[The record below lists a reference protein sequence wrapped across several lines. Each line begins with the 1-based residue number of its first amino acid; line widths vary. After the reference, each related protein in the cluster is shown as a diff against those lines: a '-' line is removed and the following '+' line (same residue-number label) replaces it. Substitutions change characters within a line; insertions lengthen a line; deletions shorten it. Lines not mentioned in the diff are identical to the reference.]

1 MDASQIIPDELISDI
16 LELNKALQGTDK
28 NMNGVLK
35 NAELLK
41 AKFEDVSK
49 SALSVADKQKAYN
62 DILNKATDEQ
72 RNLLKISYDIQ
83 KVDQKISE
91 TRSEANLILE
101 KKKNL
106 LKEEQELT
114 KINAVL
120 YDKEAGTLQKA
131 AAYNKLL
138 EIEKRS

>member
-41 AKFEDVSK
+41 AQFEDVSK

-91 TRSEANLILE
+91 TRSEVNLILE

-120 YDKEAGTLQKA
+120 
-131 AAYNKLL
+131 
-138 EIEKRS
+138 